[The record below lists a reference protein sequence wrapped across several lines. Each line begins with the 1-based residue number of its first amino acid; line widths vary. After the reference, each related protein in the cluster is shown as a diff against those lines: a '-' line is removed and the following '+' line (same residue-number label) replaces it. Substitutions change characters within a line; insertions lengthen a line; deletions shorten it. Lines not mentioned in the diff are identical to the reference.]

1 MQRVKDQQ
9 LSRSTKPATIHA
21 SAQSGDLP
29 AVQRRLRDN
38 PSLIN
43 DRNPVMAN
51 TPLHVA
57 AGHNSV
63 EVVKFLLNM
72 AGPETV
78 ELEAKKHVWRNT
90 ITHGC

>member
-1 MQRVKDQQ
+1 MQ
-9 LSRSTKPATIHA
+9 
-21 SAQSGDLP
+21 
-29 AVQRRLRDN
+29 
-38 PSLIN
+38 
-43 DRNPVMAN
+43 MAN

-78 ELEAKKHVWRNT
+78 ELEAKNMVCKIFIDLIIH
-90 ITHGC
+90 ILCL

>member
-1 MQRVKDQQ
+1 
-9 LSRSTKPATIHA
+9 
-21 SAQSGDLP
+21 
-29 AVQRRLRDN
+29 
-38 PSLIN
+38 
-43 DRNPVMAN
+43 MAN

-78 ELEAKKHVWRNT
+78 ELEAKNMVCKIFIRFDYSYTLFMIFTSKNGNLLSCY
-90 ITHGC
+90 I

>member
-1 MQRVKDQQ
+1 MQ
-9 LSRSTKPATIHA
+9 
-21 SAQSGDLP
+21 
-29 AVQRRLRDN
+29 
-38 PSLIN
+38 
-43 DRNPVMAN
+43 MAN

-78 ELEAKKHVWRNT
+78 ELEAKNMVCKIFIHSLSDL
-90 ITHGC
+90 IIHIIYL